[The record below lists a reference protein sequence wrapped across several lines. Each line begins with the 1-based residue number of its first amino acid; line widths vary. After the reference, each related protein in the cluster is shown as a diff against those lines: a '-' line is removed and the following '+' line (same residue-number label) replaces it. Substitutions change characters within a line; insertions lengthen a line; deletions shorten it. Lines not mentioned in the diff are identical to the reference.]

1 MPKAFRIWQRHFSV
15 TAHSSFADLVKEPES
30 GRQSVLA
37 CRVLDQ
43 IRHGCSAGSALNVAL
58 VKALGET
65 PALVARLRPEREEKG
80 CRIILYDGVKE
91 IHLYLS
97 KIVKAVIENLRE
109 LAEKARQRSSFGR
122 QFV

>member
-1 MPKAFRIWQRHFSV
+1 M
-15 TAHSSFADLVKEPES
+15 
-30 GRQSVLA
+30 A
-37 CRVLDQ
+37 CRILDE

-65 PALVARLRPEREEKG
+65 PALVARLRPQEREKKG

-97 KIVKAVIENLRE
+97 KIVEAVIENLRE
-109 LAEKARQRSSFGR
+109 LAEKARQGSSFRR